1 MKFRYTPRLRFA
13 ERLSLR
19 GRLIAAFVVLIVTS
33 ATCTILIGSLVFGQK
48 VVELATSKMEVGLK
62 VAETS
67 LNAHLARLRLLAAVE
82 AERLRDGREPRL
94 GGGLPST
101 ETALD
106 VALRLGPAG
115 GTGLRRDPDGA
126 LHPFVVDAGAPGV
139 AALAELAAYVRT
151 QGRAE
156 GSVLA
161 LDRTDAAR
169 LGYAAPFEGGLF
181 LIAGAPIP
189 AGDDVV
195 LLATR
200 LDGRA
205 ELFATP
211 IDALWPGH
219 RDWYAA
225 TLFLGDTRVATT
237 MGAEWVG
244 THADP
249 LVARRVLQEGQRF
262 LGSAA
267 VVRIPY
273 YTAYMPLAD
282 WRGRTIGMLG
292 VGVREEVYADMQ
304 GQTVT
309 LFSGLI
315 ALGMIFG
322 FAMTYVVSAW
332 LIKPVRELARGM
344 NRVAE
349 GDLALKVRIHSTDEL
364 GQLANAFNRM
374 VKAIKERDMRL
385 HEQAD
390 ERLSLVE
397 KQVSIGRLAAGV
409 AHEINNPLTSILSLS
424 MLLQKGLPADDARHE
439 DLDVIVAE
447 TTRCREIVKNL
458 LDFARERP
466 SAKTRVDLNQVIRE
480 TLVLTRKYEGMDKV
494 TLETRLSAEPQWVS
508 GDPKQLQQ
516 VFTNL
521 VTNAAEAVETRGTIT
536 LTTDEDS
543 SGGFVVAEVQDT
555 GKGMPKEVVSRAFE
569 PFFTTK
575 GARKG
580 TGLGLSVT
588 LGIVRKHDGTIDL
601 DSTEGV
607 GTVVRVT
614 LPRTS
619 PPGPLSMDG
628 EGGLEARE

>member
-1 MKFRYTPRLRFA
+1 MKFRYTPRLRFV

-19 GRLIAAFVVLIVTS
+19 GRLIAAFVALIVSS
-33 ATCTILIGSLVFGQK
+33 ATCTIFIGSLVFGQK

-67 LNAHLARLRLLAAVE
+67 LDAHLTRLRLLATVE
-82 AERLRDGREPRL
+82 AERLREGGSPRVS
-94 GGGLPST
+94 GGLPAA
-101 ETALD
+101 ETVLD
-106 VALRLGPAG
+106 VALLLSEGG
-115 GTGLRRDPDGA
+115 GTGARR
-126 LHPFVVDAGAPGV
+126 DAGADERTFPVDIARPGG
-139 AALAELAAYVRT
+139 AALAELAAYVRV
-151 QGRAE
+151 QGKAVS
-156 GSVLA
+156 SVLA
-161 LDRTDAAR
+161 LDRATAEL
-169 LGYAAPFEGGLF
+169 LGYASPADGLF
-181 LIAGAPIP
+181 LAAGAPVP
-189 AGDDVV
+189 GGDGVV
-195 LLATR
+195 ILFALLN
-200 LDGRA
+200 GHP

-225 TLFLGDTRVATT
+225 TVFLGDKRVATT
-237 MGAEWVG
+237 MGPEWLESR
-244 THADP
+244 ADP
-249 LVARRVLQEGQRF
+249 LVTRRVLDEGRLF

-273 YTAYMPLAD
+273 YTAYMPLRD
-282 WRGRTIGMLG
+282 YRGRAIGMLG
-292 VGVREEVYADMQ
+292 VGVREEVYTDMQ

-332 LIKPVRELARGM
+332 LIKPVRELAQGM

-364 GQLANAFNRM
+364 GRLANAFNLM

-385 HEQAD
+385 REQAE

-424 MLLQKGLPADDARHE
+424 MLLQKGLPADDPRHE

-466 SAKTRVDLNQVIRE
+466 SAKTMVDLNQVIRE

-494 TLETRLSAEPQWVS
+494 TVETHLSAEPQWVNA
-508 GDPKQLQQ
+508 DPKQLQQ

-521 VTNAAEAVETRGTIT
+521 VTNAAEAMETRGTIT
-536 LTTDEDS
+536 LSTDEDS
-543 SGGFVVAEVQDT
+543 SGGFVVAEVRDT

-588 LGIVRKHDGTIDL
+588 LGIVRKHDGTIDI

-607 GTVVRVT
+607 GTLVRVT
-614 LPRTS
+614 LPRAS
-619 PPGPLSMDG
+619 GPGLTP
-628 EGGLEARE
+628 

>member
-1 MKFRYTPRLRFA
+1 MKSRYTPRFPFFA
-13 ERLSLR
+13 RLSLR
-19 GRLIAAFVVLIVTS
+19 GRLIVAFVSLIVSS
-33 ATCTILIGSLVFGQK
+33 ATCTIFIGSYVFGKK
-48 VVELATSKMEVGLK
+48 VAELATSKMEVGLK

-67 LNAHLARLRLLAAVE
+67 LDGHLARLRLLATVE
-82 AERLRDGREPRL
+82 AERLEQGGAPRVS
-94 GGGLPST
+94 GGLPEA
-101 ETALD
+101 ETVLD
-106 VALRLGPAG
+106 VALLV
-115 GTGLRRDPDGA
+115 TGSGSTAARRDGDAGERTFPVELDGPGGATLTDFAGRVTTEGKAVGGVLA
-126 LHPFVVDAGAPGV
+126 LEGPLIAQLGYASGLDEGLFLVAGAPVGGGGAILLV
-139 AALAELAAYVRT
+139 ALLN
-151 QGRAE
+151 GR
-156 GSVLA
+156 
-161 LDRTDAAR
+161 
-169 LGYAAPFEGGLF
+169 P
-181 LIAGAPIP
+181 
-189 AGDDVV
+189 
-195 LLATR
+195 
-200 LDGRA
+200 

-211 IDALWPGH
+211 VDALWPGH

-225 TLFLGDTRVATT
+225 TLFLRDRRVATT
-237 MGAEWVG
+237 MGAEWLNSR
-244 THADP
+244 ADP
-249 LVARRVLQEGQRF
+249 LVVRRVLDEGRMF

-273 YTAYMPLAD
+273 YTAYMPLHDFAL
-282 WRGRTIGMLG
+282 RRIGMLG
-292 VGVREEVYADMQ
+292 VGVREEVYTDMQ

-332 LIKPVRELARGM
+332 LIKPVRELAQGM
-344 NRVAE
+344 HRVAE
-349 GDLALKVRIHSTDEL
+349 GDLAFKVRIHSTDEL
-364 GQLANAFNRM
+364 GRLANAFNLM

-385 HEQAD
+385 REQSE
-390 ERLSLVE
+390 ERLSMVE

-424 MLLQKGLPADDARHE
+424 MLLQKGLPAGDSRHE

-466 SAKTRVDLNQVIRE
+466 SEKKIVDLNQVIRE

-494 TLETRLSAEPQWVS
+494 TLETRLSAEPQWVN

-521 VTNAAEAVETRGTIT
+521 VTNAAEAMETRGTVT
-536 LTTDEDS
+536 LSTDEDS
-543 SGGFVVAEVQDT
+543 SGAFVVAEVRDT

-588 LGIVRKHDGTIDL
+588 LGIVRKHDGTIDI

-607 GTVVRVT
+607 GTLVRVT
-614 LPRTS
+614 LPRAS
-619 PPGPLSMDG
+619 APG
-628 EGGLEARE
+628 R